1 MNTASKPNVA
11 IIVRMDLDLN
21 TRRWAKALEI
31 DSSIDVSKAV
41 EAISIKASSEDQVAV
56 FARGSRDNVFER
68 GE

>member
-68 GE
+68 GK